1 MEYGRL
7 VVGTVFAACEQP
19 PLDRVLLRK
28 KNALIQVCRR
38 DLVRSIPLEER
49 DRWC

>member
-19 PLDRVLLRK
+19 PLDQVLLVK
-28 KNALIQVCRR
+28 
-38 DLVRSIPLEER
+38 LVSLSKH
-49 DRWC
+49 